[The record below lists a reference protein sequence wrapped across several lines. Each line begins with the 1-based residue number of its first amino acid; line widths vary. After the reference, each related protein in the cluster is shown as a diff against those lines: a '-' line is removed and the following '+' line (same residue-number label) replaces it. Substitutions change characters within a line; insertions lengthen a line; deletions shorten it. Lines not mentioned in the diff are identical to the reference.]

1 MTAAGTSKGK
11 GEDTPEWAAFLQ
23 EELLPISNTDS
34 FDPKPWADEGKLNST
49 QGQDTLKLAKQSNK
63 KGK

>member
-1 MTAAGTSKGK
+1 MGCISARRAVTN
-11 GEDTPEWAAFLQ
+11 L
-23 EELLPISNTDS
+23 SNTDS

-63 KGK
+63 KGKESHPT